1 MSAFFFQN
9 VCPLFMVNPIL
20 GVDLAVRAGG
30 LNTSRVYTD
39 SGKIRVRCISSS
51 GKIRAG
57 VFRFLRVSDQPNGF
71 RALFPELFLFSSKI
85 KNSAYLLLKIIH
97 IQ

>member
-20 GVDLAVRAGG
+20 GVDLSVRADG

-39 SGKIRVRCISSS
+39 LGKMRVECISALGKIRVACIS
-51 GKIRAG
+51 
-57 VFRFLRVSDQPNGF
+57 VLRVLDLS
-71 RALFPELFLFSSKI
+71 L
-85 KNSAYLLLKIIH
+85 IH
-97 IQ
+97 I